1 MIGDL
6 VNTLRGDRSIR
17 QMARDTGVAAS
28 YISMMEKDNYT
39 PSLEI
44 ICKLVKYSP
53 TKQVTILDFVNR
65 IYKEV

>member
-6 VNTLRGDRSIR
+6 VKTLRGDRSIR
-17 QMARDTGVAAS
+17 QMAKDTNVAAS
-28 YISMMEKDNYT
+28 YISMMEKDSCT
-39 PSLEI
+39 PSLEV

-53 TKQVTILDFVNR
+53 IKDVTVLDFVNR